1 MPDVQI
7 FDESNLAEEI
17 NWVTKAAV
25 TPVKN

>member
-7 FDESNLAEEI
+7 FDESKLADEI
-17 NWVTKAAV
+17 NWVTKGAV